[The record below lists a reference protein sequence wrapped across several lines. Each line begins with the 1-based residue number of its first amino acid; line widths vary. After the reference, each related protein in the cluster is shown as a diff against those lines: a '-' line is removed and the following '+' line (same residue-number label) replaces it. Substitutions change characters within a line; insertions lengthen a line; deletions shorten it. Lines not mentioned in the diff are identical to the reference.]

1 MATATQDTKAQD
13 TNKGAAA
20 PAQAPATKV
29 SDLSKEALMEL
40 VVNGSTDPK
49 VFEALQNLNKAD
61 ETKREAKKG
70 TVTKLVAEMEKYG
83 ITFIDLKQ
91 AGAQVP
97 DLDKMF
103 DEQTIKLVAAKYF
116 TGGKASRTRKPRAEG
131 STTPRAD
138 KKTGIELFAFKPTGA
153 KGKSSTFNQGQDK
166 PVVFGKGHEF
176 LKNMKGD
183 VTENLMKHLTTK
195 DAEKATAYLKTP
207 EGKAE
212 LAKIA
217 QYISTGGEV
226 WGEPAA
232 K

>member
-1 MATATQDTKAQD
+1 MATATPDTKAQD
-13 TNKGAAA
+13 TNKAPAAA
-20 PAQAPATKV
+20 PVAKAPARTKEE
-29 SDLSKEALMEL
+29 LLNLIKE
-40 VVNGSTDPK
+40 GSTDPK
-49 VFEALQNLNKAD
+49 VFEQLQALNKSD

-70 TVTKLVAEMEKYG
+70 TVLKLVEELNTHG
-83 ITFIDLKQ
+83 ITFIDLKE

-97 DLDKMF
+97 DLDKLF
-103 DEQTIKLVAAKYF
+103 DENTIKLVAAKYF
-116 TGGKASRTRKPRAEG
+116 TGAKKTRTAKPKTDGAA
-131 STTPRAD
+131 TPRAD

-176 LKNMKGD
+176 LKSMKGD
-183 VTENLMKHLTTK
+183 VTENLMKHITTK
-195 DAEKATAYLKTP
+195 DAEKANAYLKTP